1 VESRTFSFVACA
13 TGGFAM
19 STLRSLFLF
28 VLLCLVVACSAA
40 APESPIPE
48 SSSEMPTDSPSAPSG
63 TAKPDTLVLAI
74 GGESEEGYDP
84 TLGWGRYGSPLF
96 QSTLLRRDEKL
107 NIVNDLATGYSVSDD
122 GLTWNVTIR
131 SDVKFSDGSPLT
143 AADVAYTF
151 NKAAE
156 SGGLTDVTV
165 LDEAV
170 ATSDTEVQF
179 TLKEPQSTFVNR
191 LITLGIVPA
200 ATHGEGY
207 ARNPIGSGPYQL
219 VQWDEGQ
226 QLIVEANPLYYGTT
240 PDLQRLVF
248 LFTEEDTA
256 FAAVKSGEAQ
266 VAAVPQALAIQEVPG
281 ARVVVVQ
288 SVDNRGLLFPYVPNI
303 GETTAEGFPIGNNV
317 TADLAIRR
325 AVNYAI
331 NREALVAG
339 VLEGFGSPAHGP
351 VSGLAWEATDAVIE
365 DNNVESAKEI
375 LAEGGWTDSDGNGVV
390 DKDGLKAEFT
400 IIYPASDS
408 TRQALALAAAD
419 MIRPTGI
426 AINVEGKS
434 WDDIPALKHTNVVL
448 FGWGSHD
455 QTEMYNLYHSK
466 AATGAYYNAGYYA
479 NSAID
484 EYLDLAMG
492 ASSEAEAIALWQD
505 AQWDG
510 TMGFTTKGDAAW
522 AWMVNLNHTYFV
534 NECLNVGNPQVE
546 PHGHGWPITANI
558 ESWTW
563 ICE

>member
-1 VESRTFSFVACA
+1 MPIV
-13 TGGFAM
+13 
-19 STLRSLFLF
+19 RSLF
-28 VLLCLVVACSAA
+28 VLLLLFTLIACSTA
-40 APESPIPE
+40 APSSPLLEGNSENQNDTTTTAPATTTKPE
-48 SSSEMPTDSPSAPSG
+48 
-63 TAKPDTLVLAI
+63 TLVLAI

-131 SDVKFSDGSPLT
+131 NDVKFSDGTSLT

-165 LDEAV
+165 LQEAV
-170 ATSDTEVQF
+170 ATSDTEVAF
-179 TLKEPQSTFVNR
+179 TLEEPQSTFVNR

-200 ATHGEGY
+200 ATHDEGY

-226 QLIVEANPLYYGTT
+226 QLIVEANPLYYGEA
-240 PDLQRLVF
+240 PDIQRLVF

-256 FAAVKSGEAQ
+256 FAAVKSGEAH

-288 SVDNRGLLFPYVPNI
+288 SVDNRGLLFPYVPDT
-303 GETTAEGFPIGNNV
+303 GQTTGEGFPIGNNV
-317 TADLAIRR
+317 TSDIAIRR

-339 VLEGFGSPAHGP
+339 VLEGYGSPAHGP

-365 DNNVESAKEI
+365 DNNLEEAKRI
-375 LAEGGWTDSDGNGVV
+375 LAEGGWSDSDGDGVV
-390 DKDGLKAEFT
+390 EKDGLKGEFT

-419 MIRPTGI
+419 MIRPIGI
-426 AINVEGKS
+426 GINVEGKS

-455 QTEMYNLYHSK
+455 QTEMYNLYYSE
-466 AATGAYYNAGYYA
+466 AATGDYYNAGYYA
-479 NSAID
+479 NDAID
-484 EYLDLAMG
+484 NYLDLAMG
-492 ASSEAEAIALWQD
+492 APSEAEAIALWQD

-510 TMGFTTKGDAAW
+510 TIGFTTQGDAAW
-522 AWMVNLNHTYFV
+522 AWLVNLNHTYFV
-534 NECLNVGNPQVE
+534 NNCLDVGTPQVE

-558 ESWTW
+558 QSWKW
-563 ICE
+563 SCE